1 MDSKQFISTIKT
13 HTEVSPVYFLLSME
27 LPSEVKR
34 PKPGQFFMVK
44 VGRNNDPLL
53 RRAFSLHRLI
63 NMNTIQILYRV
74 RGKGTGVLSK
84 RVPGERLDI
93 LGPLG
98 KGFEIH
104 SQINEAILVAG
115 GVGIAPLFPLA
126 EELKRAGKSIKLFI
140 GGKNR
145 EDILCEDDFR
155 SLGIEIYIST
165 EDGTYGKRGL
175 ITDILEDY
183 IQTPDSR
190 LKTQIY
196 ACGPKP
202 MLKVVS
208 EIARFYSLPCYVS
221 LEERMACGIGA
232 CLGCAVKTRVQSSG
246 FRVQRKKT
254 KDSRL
259 PTPNAQLYKMVCKD
273 GPVFNAE
280 EIEWDG

>member
-1 MDSKQFISTIKT
+1 
-13 HTEVSPVYFLLSME
+13 ME

-34 PKPGQFFMVK
+34 PKPGQFFMIK

-53 RRAFSLHRLI
+53 RRPLSIHRLI
-63 NMNTIQILYRV
+63 SADTVQILYRV
-74 RGKGTGVLSK
+74 RGKGTRVLSK
-84 RVPGERLDI
+84 RVLGERLDI

-98 KGFEIH
+98 KGFEIP

-155 SLGIEIYIST
+155 SLGLEIYIST
-165 EDGTYGKRGL
+165 EDGSYGKGGL
-175 ITDILEDY
+175 VTDILEDY

-190 LKTQIY
+190 LQTQMY
-196 ACGPKP
+196 ACGPKL

-232 CLGCAVKTRVQSSG
+232 CLGCAVKTRVQSSEL
-246 FRVQRKKT
+246 RVKGKNSRLRT
-254 KDSRL
+254 PDSRL
-259 PTPNAQLYKMVCKD
+259 YRLVCKD

-280 EIEWDG
+280 EIDWDG

>member
-1 MDSKQFISTIKT
+1 LDSKQFISTIKT
-13 HTEVSPVYFLLSME
+13 HTEVSPDYFFLSME

-53 RRAFSLHRLI
+53 RRPLSIHRLI
-63 NMNTIQILYRV
+63 SADTVQILYRV
-74 RGKGTGVLSK
+74 RGKGTRVLSK

-98 KGFEIH
+98 KGFEIT
-104 SQINEAILVAG
+104 SQIKEAILVAG

-140 GGKNR
+140 GGKSR

-165 EDGTYGKRGL
+165 EDGSYGKGGL

-208 EIARFYSLPCYVS
+208 EIARLYSLPCYVS

-232 CLGCAVKTRVQSSG
+232 CLGCAVKVRVQSSE
-246 FRVQRKKT
+246 FRVKGKNSKLQ
-254 KDSRL
+254 
-259 PTPNAQLYKMVCKD
+259 TPNPKLYRLVCKD

-280 EIEWDG
+280 EIDWDG

>member
-13 HTEVSPVYFLLSME
+13 HTEVSPDYFLLSIE

-44 VGRNNDPLL
+44 VGRNNDSLL
-53 RRAFSLHRLI
+53 RRPLSIHRLI
-63 NMNTIQILYRV
+63 SADTVQILYRV
-74 RGKGTGVLSK
+74 RGKGTRVLSK

-98 KGFEIH
+98 KGFEIT
-104 SQINEAILVAG
+104 SQIKEAILVAG

-126 EELKRAGKSIKLFI
+126 EELKRAGKSIKLFV
-140 GGKNR
+140 GGKSR

-155 SLGIEIYIST
+155 SLGLEIYIST
-165 EDGTYGKRGL
+165 EDRSYGKGGL
-175 ITDILEDY
+175 VTDILEDY

-190 LKTQIY
+190 LQTQIY
-196 ACGPKP
+196 TCGPKP

-208 EIARFYSLPCYVS
+208 EIARLYSLPCYVS

-232 CLGCAVKTRVQSSG
+232 CLGCAVKVRVQSSE
-246 FRVQRKKT
+246 FRVKGKNSRLQT
-254 KDSRL
+254 PDSRL
-259 PTPNAQLYKMVCKD
+259 YRLVCKD

-280 EIEWDG
+280 EIDWDG